1 MSSPA
6 DLEIPFQMHERKV
19 QDRKRVI
26 RKLRKQIGEKT
37 DENNNLDIQLEEL
50 SLQVAERTNIDEANG
65 RLDDFDSVDKELLN
79 HHHSF
84 TFDTALA
91 QYTSIWKWLSEFP
104 LSYNKDTYIG
114 KGKLEKKLSEVF
126 IPMYILIRLNIHKI
140 SRDVLNVIWVPEVEV
155 YQNSSRSRPAQSQ
168 EWKYQNKFYVYWFF
182 LFGIHMYL
190 PNGEHLVPPWYALEK
205 KVVWR

>member
-1 MSSPA
+1 MSSPT

-79 HHHSF
+79 HHH
-84 TFDTALA
+84 TVLL
-91 QYTSIWKWLSEFP
+91 SIL
-104 LSYNKDTYIG
+104 L
-114 KGKLEKKLSEVF
+114 
-126 IPMYILIRLNIHKI
+126 
-140 SRDVLNVIWVPEVEV
+140 
-155 YQNSSRSRPAQSQ
+155 
-168 EWKYQNKFYVYWFF
+168 
-182 LFGIHMYL
+182 
-190 PNGEHLVPPWYALEK
+190 
-205 KVVWR
+205 